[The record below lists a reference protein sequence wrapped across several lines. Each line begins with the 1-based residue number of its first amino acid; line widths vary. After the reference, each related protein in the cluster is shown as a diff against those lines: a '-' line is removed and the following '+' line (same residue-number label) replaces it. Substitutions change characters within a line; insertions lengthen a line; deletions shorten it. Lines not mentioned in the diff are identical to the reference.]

1 MDNLLWNKILEF
13 DLDRPFSEYGFSTRL
28 ADENYWTKNFT
39 AKAILEYKKFMYL
52 AGTSDFMVSPSEIID
67 TVWHQHLIYT
77 QSYNDFCQI
86 IGKNIQHIPSTHNKV
101 DFEKF
106 RQAKERTNRLYSETF
121 GQQPKEIWEYSGMY
135 ESLEL
140 GKAKWKIRSFILIG
154 IFAFVL
160 LIIPFYSLL
169 KPIYIQIENPSFI
182 QGIIALT
189 ILVFLFLEIY
199 NRAYLLNIVRNFKE
213 FSFIHDLTPQELIYL
228 KKQNLKEVV
237 HGTINQMIE
246 EKKLIV
252 ESSHY
257 IEKTGVENPSS
268 LEEYQVY
275 EVCDLH
281 GNTPY
286 LYLVLTLIRK
296 PVFVNISGSMN
307 AFKKYFIKSKKFA
320 RLFYTNFFVL
330 GTFLMIV
337 LIRLLTGLMRDKPVT
352 YISLTVIIL
361 SLIIAFFL
369 FRLTKYFTSNTIPTY
384 YKNQIVPL
392 SQSENDLQWQ

>member
-13 DLDRPFSEYGFSTRL
+13 DLDSPFSEYGFSTRL

-77 QSYNDFCQI
+77 QSYNDFCQL

-121 GQQPKEIWEYSGMY
+121 GEQPKEIWEYSGMY

-140 GKAKWKIRSFILIG
+140 DKAKWKLRSFILVG
-154 IFAFVL
+154 IFVFVL
-160 LIIPFYSLL
+160 LSIPFYFLL
-169 KPIYIQIENPSFI
+169 KPVYLRIENPYFI
-182 QGIIALT
+182 QGIIVLA
-189 ILVFLFLEIY
+189 FLIFIGLEIY
-199 NRAYLLNIVRNFKE
+199 NKRYLLKTVQNFSRI
-213 FSFIHDLTPQELIYL
+213 SFIHDLTPQELIYL
-228 KKQNLKEVV
+228 KTQSLPEVV

-252 ESSHY
+252 GVPHS
-257 IEKTGVENPSS
+257 IEKTGVQNPLN

-275 EVCDLH
+275 EVCDLY
-281 GNTPY
+281 GKTYY
-286 LYLVLTLIRK
+286 LDLLITLIRK
-296 PVFVNISGSMN
+296 PLFLNISNSMN
-307 AFKKYFIKSKKFA
+307 AFKKYFIKSKRFA
-320 RLFYTNFFVL
+320 
-330 GTFLMIV
+330 G
-337 LIRLLTGLMRDKPVT
+337 
-352 YISLTVIIL
+352 
-361 SLIIAFFL
+361 
-369 FRLTKYFTSNTIPTY
+369 
-384 YKNQIVPL
+384 
-392 SQSENDLQWQ
+392 